1 MIFIRNFNLK
11 EKKDHLIRRSP
22 NLTSK
27 EKEEIIKHFEKF
39 PHKEKEID
47 WNKINYLQYSDFKKV
62 MDRDSKS
69 AIRKNV
75 KTQGI
80 RGLKEKEDYEIV
92 YDIYPILSVVP
103 KSWGASKFIA
113 SRDIGGIEG
122 KWCTAYQKNSTYW
135 NDYIYKEEGILVYT
149 IDFEKPDKIAMYIHK
164 SGRTFEF
171 FNANND
177 EVNKNYFLNFLGIT
191 NKEYQEIIKKA
202 QNIEIARK
210 VHKKGDVWG
219 GGTWEGGIWGGLWLS
234 GIWEDGVWLSG
245 TWENGIWKT
254 GSWND
259 GTWIYGTWN
268 DGIWNNGFWLGGV
281 WLSGIWKDGVWL
293 SGTWEN
299 GIWKTGSWNE
309 GTWED
314 GTWENGFWQD
324 GTWKDGTWEG
334 GTWKDGTWEGGTWIK
349 GKIKSIKFKDLI
361 LSYKN
366 PEEFYELE
374 REVSTKEE
382 LINLVGKK

>member
-1 MIFIRNFNLK
+1 MRFIRNFNLE

-22 NLTSK
+22 NLTSR

-47 WNKINYLQYSDFKKV
+47 WNKINYLQYSDFKKI
-62 MDRDSKS
+62 MDKDSNR

-92 YDIYPILSVVP
+92 YDVYPILSVVP
-103 KSWGASKFIA
+103 KSWEASKFIA

-122 KWCTAYQKNSTYW
+122 KWCTAYQKNPTYW
-135 NDYIYKEEGILVYT
+135 NDYIDHRGGVLIYT
-149 IDFEKPDKIAMYIHK
+149 IDFEKSDKVAMYISK

-171 FNANND
+171 FNANDD
-177 EVNKNYFLNFLGIT
+177 EVNKNFFLEFLGIT
-191 NKEYQEIIKKA
+191 DKEYQEIIKKA
-202 QNIEIARK
+202 RNVEIPKK
-210 VHKKGDVWG
+210 VYKKGDVWNDG
-219 GGTWEGGIWGGLWLS
+219 TWEEGTWEGGHWRN
-234 GIWEDGVWLSG
+234 G
-245 TWENGIWKT
+245 TWEGGRWKT
-254 GSWND
+254 GFWGN
-259 GTWIYGTWN
+259 GVWE
-268 DGIWNNGFWLGGV
+268 NGFWE
-281 WLSGIWKDGVWL
+281 K
-293 SGTWEN
+293 
-299 GIWKTGSWNE
+299 

-324 GTWKDGTWEG
+324 GTWKE
-334 GTWKDGTWEGGTWIK
+334 GTWEGGTWIK

-374 REVSTKEE
+374 REASTKEE